1 MLGLTQFDF
10 RMMLR
15 FTVVDFGWRE
25 RNLAGRQRAGSE
37 NFMDP
42 FCLRF
47 SGNLATTFCTLV
59 AKKV

>member
-1 MLGLTQFDF
+1 MLGLTQFEI

-25 RNLAGRQRAGSE
+25 RNLAGRQRAGS
-37 NFMDP
+37 
-42 FCLRF
+42 